1 MREINVFISQPMNGR
16 PLEYVLCEREEILDS
31 FRKWGISAGLIE
43 EDDLLVDV
51 NENFGEPVPDKG
63 RLYYLGRSIQ
73 NMEDADYVIFVTGYE
88 KAKGCLVEHTAATRY
103 FDNSIDATYRRPNP
117 EPVWIDGNEFHKG
130 RITSL
135 IDEIFFNRC
144 Y

>member
-1 MREINVFISQPMNGR
+1 MREIRIFISQPMNGR
-16 PLEYVLCEREEILDS
+16 RTEIVNRERNGIINS
-31 FRKWGISAGLIE
+31 FCKWGIDAGLFE
-43 EDDLLVDV
+43 EGDVFVDV
-51 NENFGEPVPDKG
+51 NENFGDEVPGKG

-73 NMEDADYVIFVTGYE
+73 NMEEADYVIFATGYE

-103 FDNSIDATYRRPNP
+103 FNNSINPTAIAPDAPM
-117 EPVWIDGNEFHKG
+117 WIDGDRFREG
-130 RITSL
+130 RITDI